1 MIKEIVLKNASS
13 EWSQTNKEYNIIGD
27 LILNDIIN
35 EANKYNKDV
44 NIEITIHEA
53 VDWDK
58 LIKLRKHIN
67 YKKDIDDEFIN
78 KYINNK
84 VERVEL
90 IVVENYGKVFDV
102 TFIIDYLYYYQ

>member
-1 MIKEIVLKNASS
+1 MIKDIILKNVSS

-27 LILNDIIN
+27 LTLNDIIH

-44 NIEITIHEA
+44 NIEITIHDA

-78 KYINNK
+78 KYRNNK
-84 VERVEL
+84 VEGVEL
-90 IVVENYGKVFDV
+90 IVIENYDEVFDV
-102 TFIIDYLYYYQ
+102 TFIIEYLYYYQ

>member
-1 MIKEIVLKNASS
+1 MIKDIILKNTSS
-13 EWSQTNKEYNIIGD
+13 EWSQTNKKYNIIGD
-27 LILNDIIN
+27 LTLNDIIN

-44 NIEITIHEA
+44 NIKITIHDA

-67 YKKDIDDEFIN
+67 YKKDINDEFIN
-78 KYINNK
+78 KYRNNK
-84 VERVEL
+84 VEGVEL
-90 IVVENYGKVFDV
+90 IVIENYDEVFDV